1 MDPPIAT
8 VELNFFLAGFVTVV
22 LTCKLVHLY
31 DHLFSAAVV
40 DHGASEGLVADVPV
54 VDTFVSLFTT
64 FLCKLMCRM
73 VLFASWSFS
82 IPVTT
87 WSVFSDVEVRYGE

>member
-1 MDPPIAT
+1 MI
-8 VELNFFLAGFVTVV
+8 LIR
-22 LTCKLVHLY
+22 KLVHLD

-40 DHGASEGLVADVPV
+40 DHGASEGLVADISV

-64 FLCKLMCRM
+64 FLCKLMFRV
-73 VLFASWSFS
+73 VLFASGSFS